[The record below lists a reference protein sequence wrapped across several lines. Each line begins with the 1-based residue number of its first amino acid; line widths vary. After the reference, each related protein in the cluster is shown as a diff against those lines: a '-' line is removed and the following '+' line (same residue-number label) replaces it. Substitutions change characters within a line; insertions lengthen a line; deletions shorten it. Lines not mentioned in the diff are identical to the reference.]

1 MTGGRWGEALAPALR
16 PAAALVPL
24 AALAFLGVALGL
36 AALYPW
42 AADPGTVKPGIAQ
55 LYLDPALF
63 DLRAAVTL
71 VGWSALALLRLA
83 GRCGSLAAALG
94 LSFYGLT
101 ISLVAVDWI
110 LSAEPHFTSSAFPA
124 SLALHQI
131 LAALAWAAVASPP
144 GLDEERAA
152 DLAGLILATLLGV
165 LYMGLMSYIVAWYG
179 DLPEN
184 DDHDRGR
191 QLARRRDGRAGSE
204 LMQRFQGARRAFQT
218 EIVFDRINS
227 VDFSRRRVALTGDS
241 AVYTAD
247 AVDAGHRGVGCGGLG
262 LPSEAAFMGRGVGA
276 CATCTTASSI
286 AGRKSASSAA
296 ATPPSKRRCTCPTS
310 PARVHLVHRRDKFRA
325 EPSPGGQADGQGQGH
340 GRIEAARVPHAWTR
354 CWATPAG

>member
-1 MTGGRWGEALAPALR
+1 MMHALARGWLLAWLTWSAVPMGSLVLILIHRVTGGRWGEALAPALR

-42 AADPGTVKPGIAQ
+42 AADPGTVKPGVAQ

-71 VGWSALALLRLA
+71 VGWSALALLCLA

-144 GLDEERAA
+144 GLDEERAS

-179 DLPEN
+179 DLPEKSVWYLK
-184 DDHDRGR
+184 RGTGPW
-191 QLARRRDGRAGSE
+191 LAVLLA
-204 LMQRFQGARRAFQT
+204 
-218 EIVFDRINS
+218 
-227 VDFSRRRVALTGDS
+227 AL
-241 AVYTAD
+241 AA
-247 AVDAGHRGVGCGGLG
+247 GGL
-262 LPSEAAFMGRGVGA
+262 LPFAALLFAR
-276 CATCTTASSI
+276 I
-286 AGRKSASSAA
+286 RQSAA
-296 ATPPSKRRCTCPTS
+296 ALRVVGLLVLVGVALHLAWYVLPVYEAGAGPAAAFAVAGIALLALLSVPVGRRL
-310 PARVHLVHRRDKFRA
+310 ARIR
-325 EPSPGGQADGQGQGH
+325 QA
-340 GRIEAARVPHAWTR
+340 GRPRHA
-354 CWATPAG
+354 